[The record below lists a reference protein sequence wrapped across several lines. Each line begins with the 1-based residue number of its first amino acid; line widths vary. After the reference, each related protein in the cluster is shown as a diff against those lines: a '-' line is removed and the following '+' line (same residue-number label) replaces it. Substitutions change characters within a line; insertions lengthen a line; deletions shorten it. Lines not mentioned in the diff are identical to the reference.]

1 MNETFYDAIGSIF
14 NPANNPFFS
23 SSHNTVLDDNIE
35 DAIII
40 DEDEQ

>member
-1 MNETFYDAIGSIF
+1 MNETFYDAIGDIF
-14 NPANNPFFS
+14 NPANNPFFTK
-23 SSHNTVLDDNIE
+23 SHNTSLDDNIE